1 MEDVNY
7 NRIAW
12 ICHFSNQDIRYRLPL
27 SNYWLKNQIKK
38 VMGKKNSAR
47 HKDFAPWV
55 TNLIKEFERYEDV
68 ELHVIAPHMGLK
80 RATAEFEMNG
90 VKYHFF
96 KPDMPYLHSEW
107 PAGLSKNGKPCFNGN
122 RRLVKRFLERVQ
134 PDVVNLIG
142 TENPYYSIT
151 ALDVEDI
158 PVFAF
163 AQTVYTNPNRKKLS
177 GSVNTLNWDIE
188 LKIHKKVKYYG
199 CSGRMHHDLI
209 KKNNPDAIVFK
220 NFFPIQ
226 KPTDVKEVSKEF
238 DFIFFAAG
246 VTPKKGSEDVL
257 DALAIVKKIK
267 DNVSLHIVGSC
278 APYYK
283 SVLNKKIE
291 ELGLSNNVFFKSYF
305 PVHSDM
311 HQYIKKARV
320 AVLPNKLDVI
330 SGTVIESMLLEL
342 PLVTYK
348 TTGTPYLNKDG
359 ETVLIADI
367 DDIETL
373 ANHMLKLLNEPE
385 YARDL
390 AVKAKAFVEKEF
402 DNTKSAQ
409 RLLSCLRAVTDHYY
423 HDKPIPEDLLFDLDE
438 FPIYDS
444 ND

>member
-1 MEDVNY
+1 MSRLKV
-7 NRIAW
+7 AW
-12 ICHFSNQDIRYRLPL
+12 ICHFSNQEMRNRLNL
-27 SNYWLKNQIKK
+27 STLWLKKCVKK
-38 VMGKKNSAR
+38 LMGNNNPSCQN
-47 HKDFAPWV
+47 DFAPWV
-55 TNLIKEFERYEDV
+55 TNLILEFEKIENV
-68 ELHVIAPHMGLK
+68 ELHVISPHAGLK
-80 RATAEFEMNG
+80 TEISEFEMNG
-90 VKYHFF
+90 VNYHFF
-96 KPDMPYLHSEW
+96 KPDMPFLHTAW
-107 PAGLSKNGKPCFNGN
+107 PAGLSKNGKPNFKGN
-122 RRLVKRFLERVQ
+122 RHLVKRFLERVQ

-151 ALDVEDI
+151 ALDIDDI
-158 PVFAF
+158 PVFTS

-177 GSVNTLNWDIE
+177 GSVNTLNWDVE
-188 LKIHKKVKYYG
+188 LKIHKKKKYFG

-226 KPTDVKEVSKEF
+226 KPTDVKDVPKEF
-238 DFIFFAAG
+238 DFVFFAAG
-246 VTPKKGSEDVL
+246 VTPKKGIEDVL
-257 DALAIVKKIK
+257 DALAIVKKSK
-267 DNVSLHIVGSC
+267 DDVSLHVVGSC
-278 APYYK
+278 APNYK
-283 SVLNKKIE
+283 SVLNQKIE
-291 ELGLSNNVFFKSYF
+291 ELKLSNNVFFKSYF

-311 HQYIKKARV
+311 HQFIKKARA

-359 ETVLIADI
+359 ETVLLAEIG
-367 DDIETL
+367 DIETL

-385 YARDL
+385 YARNL
-390 AVKAKAFVEKEF
+390 AVKAKAFVETEF

-409 RLLSCLRAVTDHYY
+409 RLLSCLRAVVDHYH